1 LETRRYTAAEHAKG
15 VFCARGYVSNRPLC
29 TGLEVPSKPIQW
41 LDAAPALQSK
51 CIEMF
56 FSADKPDVAEPL
68 NEQGQPQCFV
78 MLTTGLIGEGQTFI
92 HDLRDELLIAAA
104 AQGLDG
110 DDVVKPKSE

>member
-15 VFCARGYVSNRPLC
+15 MFCARGYASNRLSLY
-29 TGLEVPSKPIQW
+29 GLEVPSKPIHW
-41 LDAAPALQSK
+41 LDTAPALQSK

-68 NEQGQPQCFV
+68 IEQGQPQCFV

>member
-1 LETRRYTAAEHAKG
+1 
-15 VFCARGYVSNRPLC
+15 
-29 TGLEVPSKPIQW
+29 VPSKPIQW

-56 FSADKPDVAEPL
+56 FSAGKPDVAEPL